1 MTALR
6 THTVID
12 TPIGELTLVNTD
24 GVLSGV
30 YMAEHHP
37 APARNGFGE
46 QVAEGVEEAL
56 TQFDANFAGRP
67 TRFTVPLAPVGTP
80 FQREVWE

>member
-37 APARNGFGE
+37 
-46 QVAEGVEEAL
+46 
-56 TQFDANFAGRP
+56 RP
-67 TRFTVPLAPVGTP
+67 TAPVSASRSPRGSTK
-80 FQREVWE
+80 